1 MMFGITVKGP
11 LKACWN
17 EPNNWVSEKIKVNL
31 SFVCNNLLHPCPPR
45 TYINFIQMKV
55 PTARSFLLSWIK
67 KLRLLR
73 NGCRLLGVFGS
84 RRQGVKKLVPYLGLK
99 ITAGQ
104 WTMGG
109 QNGILIMIGQHQFNI
124 IIIMST
130 SIFSSQ
136 IYQYIIKRKV
146 YEKYK

>member
-31 SFVCNNLLHPCPPR
+31 SFVYNNLLHPCPPR
-45 TYINFIQMKV
+45 TYINFIQMKL
-55 PTARSFLLSWIK
+55 PAARSFMLSWIK
-67 KLRLLR
+67 KLRLLK
-73 NGCRLLGVFGS
+73 NGCWLLGVFGS
-84 RRQGVKKLVPYLGLK
+84 GRQGVKKLVPYVALK

-109 QNGILIMIGQHQFNI
+109 QNGILIMIGQKLHYLV
-124 IIIMST
+124 MST

-136 IYQYIIKRKV
+136 IYQYIIKRNV